1 MGSKREIAKQRAGR
15 KRGTECY
22 VTVSLLHPHV
32 IIFRYISV
40 TGLTASAN
48 LAFIKL

>member
-1 MGSKREIAKQRAGR
+1 MMSSGKAIA
-15 KRGTECY
+15 
-22 VTVSLLHPHV
+22 VLMLLPLLHPHV

-48 LAFIKL
+48 LAFIQL